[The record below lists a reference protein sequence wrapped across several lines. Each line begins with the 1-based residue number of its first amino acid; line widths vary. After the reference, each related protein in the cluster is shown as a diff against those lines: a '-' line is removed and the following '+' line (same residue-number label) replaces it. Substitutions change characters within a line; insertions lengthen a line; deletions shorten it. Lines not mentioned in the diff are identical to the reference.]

1 MDHRQHPDRGEG
13 AQTPNLGHGARAV
26 ALRRQHRESE
36 TERDRPPEAGLV
48 PLAPITQKPRH
59 AHRRKNVPA
68 IVRLHKRY
76 SKAWPIVTPY
86 CSTA

>member
-1 MDHRQHPDRGEG
+1 MPQ
-13 AQTPNLGHGARAV
+13 
-26 ALRRQHRESE
+26 
-36 TERDRPPEAGLV
+36 ERDPKKRERRDRAIVRMYSDGIKLS
-48 PLAPITQKPRH
+48 II